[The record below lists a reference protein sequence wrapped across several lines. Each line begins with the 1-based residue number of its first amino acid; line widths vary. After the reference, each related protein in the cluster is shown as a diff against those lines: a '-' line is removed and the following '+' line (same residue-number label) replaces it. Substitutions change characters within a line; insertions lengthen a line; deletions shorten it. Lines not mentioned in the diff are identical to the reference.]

1 MFDLDYPAML
11 GVVQNQDSYAQ
22 GVAAQRPFYFDH
34 IRDLTDRA
42 MGEYAELSGREYA
55 RAMGYRLEDAE
66 YVLAGQG
73 SVVWNAEAVADYLRE
88 SRGLKVGVLDVV
100 MFRPFPADLVTAML
114 RGKKAV
120 AVLERVDQPLA
131 VDPPLLREIRA
142 AMSQGMENARSTNG
156 RPFPGLEAVSPDE
169 IPAFYSGGFG
179 FGSRD
184 LQPGD
189 IIAAVDN
196 MLEGGKDRRQ
206 FYLGIDF
213 IREDTHLPKLQIWQ
227 HQLREA
233 YPDLKDLALK
243 PTERPNLLPK
253 ESISIRMHSVGGWGA
268 ITTGK
273 NIVMTAFELL
283 GLDVKANPKY
293 GSEKKGQP
301 TTFYA
306 TLSHE
311 PVRLNAELKHVDV
324 VLSPDPN
331 VFRNSD
337 PFEGMAEGGV
347 FVIQSDLD
355 ADELWEDWTRTSC
368 GRTSPPRPDGRSA
381 SSGSRSMRWTPSRS
395 RRRKPRTP
403 NSATGCR
410 ARRSWAPSSRPPHS
424 WSARGS
430 PTRRCSRVSAPSWQ
444 RSSGTWGTGSSTT
457 TCA

>member
-1 MFDLDYPAML
+1 
-11 GVVQNQDSYAQ
+11 
-22 GVAAQRPFYFDH
+22 
-34 IRDLTDRA
+34 
-42 MGEYAELSGREYA
+42 
-55 RAMGYRLEDAE
+55 
-66 YVLAGQG
+66 
-73 SVVWNAEAVADYLRE
+73 
-88 SRGLKVGVLDVV
+88 

-355 ADELWEDWTRTSC
+355 ADELWEDF
-368 GRTSPPRPDGRSA
+368 PA
-381 SSGSRSMRWTPSRS
+381 E
-395 RRRKPRTP
+395 
-403 NSATGCR
+403 
-410 ARRSWAPSSRPPHS
+410 ARRTIRELGIKVYALDAFQIATEEASDPELRYRMQGA
-424 WSARGS
+424 AFMGAFFAAS
-430 PTRRCSRVSAPSWQ
+430 PLMEREGITDETLFEGIRAQLASAPSWQ